1 MESIQPVLTN
11 GIAPFDLSG
20 GLELA
25 KNNFLLDPLS
35 NNPELG
41 AAWKVGA
48 MSSELDQPLTLSAQ
62 EVGNP
67 SSGLAQVLMSTIFRN
82 PRELP
87 LDTAAS
93 NLTSETGVF
102 TVGETSDRLLFGG
115 ISATA
120 VVPDP
125 GNTLG
130 TAYNV
135 GTLTGT
141 QTFTDSVG
149 STDTS
154 DIYRFSLGATSNFN
168 LSLTGMSN
176 DADVRLIR
184 DANNNGIIDTGEV
197 IASSTRGSNSD
208 ESINRSSL
216 AAGTYFAEV
225 YRFSGDTNYTLRL
238 STASPSNLL
247 PTETNVGTL
256 SGTQTFSDS
265 VNSTDTADTYRFS
278 LGATSNFNLS
288 LTGLSNDADVRLIRD
303 ANNNG
308 IIDAGE
314 VIASSTR
321 GSNSDES
328 INNSSLAAGTYFAQ
342 VYQFSGDTNYT
353 LRLSTSSPS
362 NLLPTETNVGT
373 LSGTQTFSDFVGST
387 DTVDTYR
394 FSLGGTSNFNLSL
407 TGLSTVS
414 PNDADVR
421 LIQDVNNDG
430 IIQDTE
436 VIASSARGVGQNES
450 INFSGLAA
458 GTYFVQVYQY
468 SGDTSYNLSLSA
480 ASSNYARTVSG
491 SLRADTFT
499 FQRGYARTVFSG
511 NGNVDFGSGS
521 RDVLDLSSISS
532 NTVSLN
538 LANSTSSGVLYNPG
552 NGTRVFDAIT
562 VNNNQILFEGI
573 DRIRFADR
581 TIDLS
586 VTPNDPLFGQQ
597 WNLHMM
603 GVQNAWRFTTGS
615 NQVLVGVQDSGLGT
629 DSNGSIHFDL
639 RTTTIFPGNYPD
651 ESVSSHGTD
660 VQGIIAAN
668 SNNGIGMSG
677 INWNSSVFHIDVIP
691 GSQTGDYDLAQATQ
705 AQINQANSNG
715 QRLVINMSLSGGGGS
730 AFEQLIANNQNNAL
744 FVIASGNDDA
754 SSVSYPASLA
764 SRFNNVIA
772 VGASWGTRDWYG
784 NAKTPGTRIS
794 YPGWW
799 GSNYGTGLTLMG
811 PSEVIATSA
820 TRSASGSVDFGF
832 DTRFNGTS
840 AATPNVTGV
849 ASLVWSANTNLTA
862 TQIRTIM
869 SQTAYDLG
877 ASGYDTT
884 YGNGFVNADAAV
896 RRAMAIARG
905 AA

>member
-1 MESIQPVLTN
+1 MESIQPVLTHE
-11 GIAPFDLSG
+11 IAPFDLSG
-20 GLELA
+20 GLEQA

-35 NNPELG
+35 NNSELG
-41 AAWKVGA
+41 SAWGAGA
-48 MSSELDQPLTLSAQ
+48 MSSAVEQPLTLSAQ

-67 SSGLAQVLMSTIFRN
+67 SSGFDVYNFPESYGTT
-82 PRELP
+82 
-87 LDTAAS
+87 LDGKAS
-93 NLTSETGVF
+93 NLSSETGVL
-102 TVGETSDRLLFGG
+102 TAGETSDPLLFGDNY
-115 ISATA
+115 IAS

-130 TAYNV
+130 AAYDV
-135 GTLTGT
+135 GTLNGT
-141 QTFTDSVG
+141 RTLTDFVG
-149 STDTS
+149 STDTN
-154 DIYRFSLGATSNFN
+154 DYYRFSLASVSNFN
-168 LSLTGMSN
+168 VSLTGLN
-176 DADVRLIR
+176 ADADVQLL
-184 DANNNGIIDTGEV
+184 DSNGNFITYSNR
-197 IASSTRGSNSD
+197 SSNGD
-208 ESINRSSL
+208 ESINRAL
-216 AAGTYFAEV
+216 AAGTYFVRV
-225 YRFSGDTNYTLRL
+225 YQYSGDTNYTLNL
-238 STASPSNLL
+238 STDQRSNLL
-247 PTETNVGTL
+247 PTETDIGTL
-256 SGTQTFSDS
+256 TNTLTFTDF
-265 VNSTDTADTYRFS
+265 VGSTDTADTYRFS
-278 LGATSNFNLS
+278 LG
-288 LTGLSNDADVRLIRD
+288 
-303 ANNNG
+303 
-308 IIDAGE
+308 
-314 VIASSTR
+314 
-321 GSNSDES
+321 
-328 INNSSLAAGTYFAQ
+328 
-342 VYQFSGDTNYT
+342 
-353 LRLSTSSPS
+353 
-362 NLLPTETNVGT
+362 
-373 LSGTQTFSDFVGST
+373 
-387 DTVDTYR
+387 
-394 FSLGGTSNFNLSL
+394 GTSNFSLSL
-407 TGLSTVS
+407 TGLSTTY

-430 IIQDTE
+430 MIQDTE
-436 VIASSARGVGQNES
+436 VIASSARGVGQDES
-450 INFSGLAA
+450 INFSGLAT

-521 RDVLDLSSISS
+521 RDVLDFSSISS
-532 NTVSLN
+532 NTVSFN
-538 LANSTSSGVLYNPG
+538 LATSTSGGVLYNPG

-603 GVQNAWRFTTGS
+603 GVHNAWRFTTGS
-615 NQVLVGVQDSGLGT
+615 NRVLVGVQDTGLGT
-629 DSNGSIHFDL
+629 DPNGSIHNDL
-639 RTTTIFPGNYPD
+639 RTTTIYTDNYRD
-651 ESVSSHGTD
+651 DYSRGGIAKTTSHGTS
-660 VQGIIAAN
+660 VQGIIAAA

-677 INWNSSVFHIDVIP
+677 INWNSPVFNIDVLD
-691 GSQTGDYDLAQATQ
+691 GNAGDQSLAEATQ
-705 AQINQANSNG
+705 NMINQANSQG
-715 QRLVINMSLSGGGGS
+715 QRLVINMSLEGGGINS
-730 AFEQLIANNQNNAL
+730 AFERLIANNQNNAL
-744 FVIASGNDDA
+744 FVIASGNGDT

-764 SRFNNVIA
+764 SRYNNVIA

-784 NAKTPGTRIS
+784 NTTTPGTRIS

-811 PSEVIATSA
+811 PSEVIATDA
-820 TRSASGSVDFGF
+820 TRSSSGSVNFGF
-832 DTRFNGTS
+832 NTRFNGTS

-849 ASLVWSANTNLTA
+849 ASLVWSANPNLTA